1 MYWGDGVMTGQNG
14 ADSPPENTVTKDP
27 IVTEI
32 RQGPSNDSNGLDR
45 RGLAALGRAALPAA
59 DGPQQA
65 ALAWDAAGAPV
76 VTVESVAPKR
86 NWRRGR
92 EMRADARRTAEYL
105 AERGPTPVEAIHDV
119 AKLRWK
125 VAIREISRHA
135 KCSELEAMK
144 MWLACAN
151 ALLPYSAARLD
162 TIELGAN
169 AAGGLALAHWLAANA
184 MGDRL
189 ATGAVANMGPV
200 FDSENNAGIQSR
212 QGGVPSA
219 APLLELPPIAPD

>member
-1 MYWGDGVMTGQNG
+1 MDGQKG
-14 ADSPPENTVTKDP
+14 ADSAPQSTVTKTP

-45 RGLAALGRAALPAA
+45 RSLGALGRAALPIAE
-59 DGPQQA
+59 GPQQA

-76 VTVESVAPKR
+76 VTVESVSPKR

-119 AKLRWK
+119 AKMRWK

-135 KCSELEAMK
+135 KCSKLEAMK

-184 MGDRL
+184 MGERL
-189 ATGAVANMGPV
+189 ATGQLSNNGPI
-200 FDSENNAGIQSR
+200 FDNPNSLISQS
-212 QGGVPSA
+212 QNQAAPSG

>member
-1 MYWGDGVMTGQNG
+1 MDGQKG
-14 ADSPPENTVTKDP
+14 ADSAPQSTVTKTP

-32 RQGPSNDSNGLDR
+32 RQGPANDSNGLAR
-45 RGLAALGRAALPAA
+45 RNLAALGRAALPAA
-59 DGPQQA
+59 EGPQQA
-65 ALAWDAAGAPV
+65 ALAWDAAGEPV
-76 VTVESVAPKR
+76 VTVESTAPKR

-119 AKLRWK
+119 AKMRWK

-189 ATGAVANMGPV
+189 ATGQLSNIGPI
-200 FDSENNAGIQSR
+200 FDNPNPLTSQSR
-212 QGGVPSA
+212 NQAAPSGT
-219 APLLELPPIAPD
+219 PLLELPPIAPD